1 MGSQFPRACKKAGIP
16 YARKQPGG
24 ITFHD
29 IHTAVKSYMEEAGEG
44 EARRDEIRG
53 HSKKGMDAY
62 YLFISDDSL
71 RYGMDPYTEWL
82 DQQIDANPQS
92 VAHFV
97 AQEAV

>member
-16 YARKQPGG
+16 YARKQPGA
-24 ITFHD
+24 ITFND
-29 IHTAVKSYMEEAGEG
+29 IPTAVKLYMEEVGEG
-44 EARRDEIRG
+44 EARRDEIWG
-53 HSKKGMDAY
+53 HSEKGMDAY

-71 RYGMDPYTEWL
+71 WYGMEQYTEWL
-82 DQQIDANPQS
+82 DQQIDAHPQS